1 MLFNF
6 LLQLTAKERTHRSN
20 RQFGGI
26 PAFTAGVIYGDVFS
40 MVQRDTSHLTGV
52 ITDQGLELGRLS
64 DGNPSKKTSGIQFV
78 KANID
83 KLFIHIPLLGLLFSS
98 GIAGAF
104 AFKARGLN
112 ATLSIALVQLARAS
126 PASVPDLRSA
136 AMWL

>member
-26 PAFTAGVIYGDVFS
+26 PAFAAGVIYADVFT

-52 ITDQGLELGRLS
+52 ITGQGQGLELGRLS

-83 KLFIHIPLLGLLFSS
+83 KLFIHIPLPGLLFSS

-104 AFKARGLN
+104 AFKAR
-112 ATLSIALVQLARAS
+112 
-126 PASVPDLRSA
+126 
-136 AMWL
+136 WL